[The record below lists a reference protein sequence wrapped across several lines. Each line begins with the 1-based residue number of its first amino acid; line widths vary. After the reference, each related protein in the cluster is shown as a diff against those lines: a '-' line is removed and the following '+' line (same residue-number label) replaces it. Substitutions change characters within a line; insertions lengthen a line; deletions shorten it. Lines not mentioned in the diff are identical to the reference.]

1 MPSCRSATGGS
12 RSWRRRRTARDPS
25 TRPTSPARRPFF
37 SGTKRTGSPGR
48 RGAWRTGRSA
58 SRSAGRPS
66 RSTSPPPPR
75 SSCSRRLAMI
85 EGADWWGEHGP
96 VVVEVRLGPPHRV
109 VAAKEGSTLDPA
121 EASTVFLARAPGTGG
136 GTKVG
141 LYVAKRLAEAHGG
154 ELAVSV

>member
-1 MPSCRSATGGS
+1 M
-12 RSWRRRRTARDPS
+12 
-25 TRPTSPARRPFF
+25 
-37 SGTKRTGSPGR
+37 
-48 RGAWRTGRSA
+48 RGDRQRVNGL
-58 SRSAGRPS
+58 
-66 RSTSPPPPR
+66 
-75 SSCSRRLAMI
+75 LAALV

-154 ELAVSV
+154 ELAVSVDGAVRFTLTVPPPDRPG